1 MYQKSY
7 FIKELKRR
15 GITKHPETQ
24 RNLKHSKIS
33 ELARIHF
40 TQVEKEEKAIR

>member
-1 MYQKSY
+1 MYQKSFY
-7 FIKELKRR
+7 FKELKKR

-33 ELARIHF
+33 ELARIYNL
-40 TQVEKEEKAIR
+40 VIEKEEKAKA